1 MKIKNLIISCLAT
14 TIVSMVAPFRQA
26 SVFECILWF
35 IVMTGILTVML
46 CEVDRNVRRA
56 RKKRA
61 AGTTLLASAT
71 HIAD

>member
-1 MKIKNLIISCLAT
+1 MKNFIISVLCAT
-14 TIVSMVAPFRQA
+14 IISMVAPFRQTTTL
-26 SVFECILWF
+26 ECVIWF
-35 IVMTGILTVML
+35 VVMTGILTVML
-46 CEVDRNVRRA
+46 CEFDRTVRRA